1 MPTETNTG
9 THTGVPATAPAE
21 KPAGTNSTTAPRRPV
36 AQVGTPTATPS
47 QEEILAALSTEGED
61 GTRALDDMVNQMV
74 AGGNFSAETIGM
86 MAQNAMAGQPEA
98 IQSGFQRFVSGATG
112 IFSRIT
118 GRFLKSEGMS
128 TFQKMVM
135 QSGLDMA
142 ERNLA
147 NFLRQLFWE
156 GIDKYMPGKST
167 WMYRWAFNNR
177 LGKAVVMST
186 VCIGLSQLLLT
197 RVDVFEANGQM
208 THAKACIALSRILSR
223 MVTEEVGNAI
233 NFDKL
238 CTDVTEKVIQY
249 IRDKGG
255 DLDAVVNGISDADV
269 HTVAAE
275 ARENTQQMKER
286 KAA

>member
-9 THTGVPATAPAE
+9 ATGVPSTHPTATV
-21 KPAGTNSTTAPRRPV
+21 KPAGTNPAAAPRRPV
-36 AQVGTPTATPS
+36 VQVDTTPPT
-47 QEEILAALSTEGED
+47 QEEILAALSTDGED
-61 GTRALDDMVNQMV
+61 GTRALDAMVNQMV
-74 AGGNFSAETIGM
+74 ESGNFSAETIGM

-118 GRFLKSEGMS
+118 GRFLKSDGMS

-147 NFLRQLFWE
+147 NFLRQIFWE
-156 GIDKYMPGKST
+156 SIDKYMPGKTT
-167 WMYRWAFNNR
+167 WMYRWVLGNR

-238 CTDVTEKVIQY
+238 CTDVTEKAIQY

-275 ARENTQQMKER
+275 ARDNTQKMKER
-286 KAA
+286 KTA